1 MQEKN
6 KKNDDENIILAWYNE
21 IPRKKRSKFMATLQL
36 KLEMSQNTIYNK
48 MRTNTW
54 RAIDREVIEQIINDG
69 SWENDSQMQQQTA
82 SSHPQRFRGCQ
93 RCR

>member
-6 KKNDDENIILAWYNE
+6 KKNDEENNILAWYNE

-48 MRTNTW
+48 MRSNTW

-69 SWENDSQMQQQTA
+69 SWEK
-82 SSHPQRFRGCQ
+82 
-93 RCR
+93 

>member
-6 KKNDDENIILAWYNE
+6 KKNDEENNILAWYNE

-54 RAIDREVIEQIINDG
+54 RAIDRDVIEQIINDG
-69 SWENDSQMQQQTA
+69 QWEK
-82 SSHPQRFRGCQ
+82 
-93 RCR
+93 

>member
-6 KKNDDENIILAWYNE
+6 KKNDEENNILAWYNE

-69 SWENDSQMQQQTA
+69 SWEK
-82 SSHPQRFRGCQ
+82 
-93 RCR
+93 

>member
-6 KKNDDENIILAWYNE
+6 KKNDEENNILAWYNE

-48 MRTNTW
+48 MRSNTW
-54 RAIDREVIEQIINDG
+54 RAIDRDVIEQIINDG
-69 SWENDSQMQQQTA
+69 LWEK
-82 SSHPQRFRGCQ
+82 
-93 RCR
+93 

>member
-6 KKNDDENIILAWYNE
+6 KKNDEENNILAWYNE

-54 RAIDREVIEQIINDG
+54 RAIDRDAIEQIINDG
-69 SWENDSQMQQQTA
+69 QWEK
-82 SSHPQRFRGCQ
+82 
-93 RCR
+93 

>member
-1 MQEKN
+1 
-6 KKNDDENIILAWYNE
+6 
-21 IPRKKRSKFMATLQL
+21 MATLQL

-69 SWENDSQMQQQTA
+69 SWEK
-82 SSHPQRFRGCQ
+82 
-93 RCR
+93 

>member
-36 KLEMSQNTIYNK
+36 KL
-48 MRTNTW
+48 
-54 RAIDREVIEQIINDG
+54 V
-69 SWENDSQMQQQTA
+69 
-82 SSHPQRFRGCQ
+82 
-93 RCR
+93 

>member
-6 KKNDDENIILAWYNE
+6 KKNDDENIILAWYKE

-69 SWENDSQMQQQTA
+69 SWEK
-82 SSHPQRFRGCQ
+82 
-93 RCR
+93 

>member
-6 KKNDDENIILAWYNE
+6 KKNDEENNILAWYNE

-48 MRTNTW
+48 MRSNTW
-54 RAIDREVIEQIINDG
+54 RTIDRDVIEQIINDG
-69 SWENDSQMQQQTA
+69 LWEK
-82 SSHPQRFRGCQ
+82 
-93 RCR
+93 

>member
-6 KKNDDENIILAWYNE
+6 KKNDEENNILAWYNE

-48 MRTNTW
+48 MRSNTW
-54 RAIDREVIEQIINDG
+54 RAIDRDVIEQIINDG
-69 SWENDSQMQQQTA
+69 SWEK
-82 SSHPQRFRGCQ
+82 
-93 RCR
+93 

>member
-69 SWENDSQMQQQTA
+69 TWEK
-82 SSHPQRFRGCQ
+82 
-93 RCR
+93 